1 MNSKKATIL
10 GVLLVIISACRF
22 FEPKLVNTARPSAT
36 PSPAMTL
43 LSTVTDLPTLTI
55 TPEAQKTPTVE
66 QTKTP
71 SVFINP
77 TGQIAFVS
85 KRDGNEEIYIM
96 NKDGS
101 GQTNITNNP
110 SDDDLPV
117 WSPDG
122 SHLAFV
128 SDRTGELDI
137 YVMNADGSGLKDITS
152 NPADDTSPVWS
163 SDGSQIAFISDRD
176 GHEEVYVANADGTQP
191 LRLTNDPHTKAEP
204 SWSPDGKYIAFTYNN
219 FDNYNSDVYSV
230 NVQTHQMARL
240 TDDPE
245 ADTTPSWSPDG
256 TFIFFMSERN
266 RGRTL
271 YRMNQDGTQETL
283 IVWPWIESMTT
294 ITWSP
299 DKLHFALAW
308 SPQDKPQN
316 IYIFNSDGTQNREIT
331 GGTYQGEDSSPDWS
345 PDGQLITFSSRVD
358 GNDEIYVVKPDGTGL
373 VRLTNNSAMDSYP
386 LWRPSPTH

>member
-1 MNSKKATIL
+1 MNSKKTIIL
-10 GVLLVIISACRF
+10 GVLLIIISACRF
-22 FEPKLVNTARPSAT
+22 FEPKLVNTVRPSAT
-36 PSPAMTL
+36 PAQVPTL
-43 LSTVTDLPTLTI
+43 TDLPTLTI
-55 TPEAQKTPTVE
+55 TPEAQITSMIE

-77 TGQIAFVS
+77 TGEIAFVS
-85 KRDGNEEIYIM
+85 NRDGNEEIYIM

-219 FDNYNSDVYSV
+219 FDNYNWDVYSV